1 MTANVDIQK
10 YGALLAETLP
20 AVIRDDAELDRLTEV
35 ANRLATKG
43 IKENG
48 LSLEENRLLELVVK
62 LIEDYESEHYPIED

>member
-20 AVIRDDAELDRLTEV
+20 AVIRDDTELNRLTEV

-48 LSLEENRLLELVVK
+48 LSLEENRLLELIVK

>member
-20 AVIRDDAELDRLTEV
+20 AVIRDDTELDRLTEV

>member
-1 MTANVDIQK
+1 MQS
-10 YGALLAETLP
+10 
-20 AVIRDDAELDRLTEV
+20 DAELDRLTEV

>member
-20 AVIRDDAELDRLTEV
+20 AVIRDDTELNRLTEV

-62 LIEDYESEHYPIED
+62 LIEDYESEHYPVED